1 MSKRLDFAKLARL
14 DFEAP
19 DETRFPALR
28 LARLAMTR
36 GGQQSAIM
44 NAAEET
50 AFEAFVEEKIGFLE
64 MADVAEAVMEDM
76 TAGALPRRS
85 RMCLRVMRRRG

>member
-1 MSKRLDFAKLARL
+1 
-14 DFEAP
+14 
-19 DETRFPALR
+19 
-28 LARLAMTR
+28 MTR

-64 MADVAEAVMEDM
+64 MADVAEAVMEEM
-76 TAGALPRRS
+76 TGWGAAAATVEDVFACDAEARLRAGEW
-85 RMCLRVMRRRG
+85 VRGKRAA